1 MGSLQYELVYSATVR
16 QDQSVTHVV
25 IVVKD
30 VNDNPPMFQ
39 KAVYTAEITEEDG
52 RNLPRRILQVTFLDN
67 MIQ

>member
-1 MGSLQYELVYSATVR
+1 MR

-25 IVVKD
+25 IIVKD

-52 RNLPRRILQVTFLDN
+52 RNLPRRIIQVKFLDT
-67 MIQ
+67 MMQSRYSL